1 MKLTPK
7 NWDNFQHYKHRSPPW
22 IKLHKNLLDDMAF
35 QRLPVA
41 SKAIAPML
49 WLLASES
56 QDGVIHRTPE
66 EIAFR
71 LRMTEKEV
79 VSAIK
84 PLIDNGFFIEDS
96 SMLAERLQ
104 DATTEKSRVES
115 EKSKRESKS
124 KTPTPIS
131 DEFEISE
138 PIKAWALKNG
148 HSQLEKHLESF
159 INKCKAKNYKYSD
172 WDAAFRNA
180 ITDNWAKVG
189 QAQMTQDKA
198 YGRWDSTLAST
209 MARGKELGILPKV
222 GETEGQYRERLK
234 QGGA

>member
-1 MKLTPK
+1 
-7 NWDNFQHYKHRSPPW
+7 
-22 IKLHKNLLDDMAF
+22 MAF

-41 SKAIAPML
+41 SKALAPML

-56 QDGVIHRTPE
+56 HDGVIHRTPE

-96 SMLAERLQ
+96 GMLATSLQ
-104 DATTEKSRVES
+104 GATTEKSRVET

-131 DEFEISE
+131 DDFQISDS
-138 PIKAWALKNG
+138 IKAWALKNG
-148 HSQLEKHLESF
+148 HTQLEKHLESF

-180 ITDNWAKVG
+180 IADNWAKVG
-189 QAQMTQDKA
+189 QAQLTQDKS
-198 YGRWDSTLAST
+198 YSRWDASVSST
-209 MARGKELGILPKV
+209 MAKGIEMGLPPKI
-222 GETEGQYRERLK
+222 GETEGQYRERLRLA
-234 QGGA
+234 GA